1 MKHVLIVMRAIYL
14 TLLVISGILQ
24 IINIIKQ
31 RLNVKK
37 FSKSIDD
44 NEELSKTFEKLTP
57 DKIEELRKN
66 NFYKEETIN
75 LKKEKDDNYKIIM
88 EKYKDYQI
96 KDMNDFIDRL
106 TKYLRSKTDD
116 EKCIISDWF
125 KIIMDDGS
133 CIDKFTFEVHHKNIF
148 VVFGRDDDKIGK
160 IITNIC
166 GFNNVEDFDI
176 LLKDYYKCN
185 KIVRDITNE

>member
-1 MKHVLIVMRAIYL
+1 MKNVLIVMGAIYL

-96 KDMNDFIDRL
+96 KDMNDFIDKL

-166 GFNNVEDFDI
+166 GFNSVEDFDI

>member
-1 MKHVLIVMRAIYL
+1 MALFY
-14 TLLVISGILQ
+14 
-24 IINIIKQ
+24 
-31 RLNVKK
+31 
-37 FSKSIDD
+37 ID
-44 NEELSKTFEKLTP
+44 K
-57 DKIEELRKN
+57 
-66 NFYKEETIN
+66 
-75 LKKEKDDNYKIIM
+75 
-88 EKYKDYQI
+88 
-96 KDMNDFIDRL
+96 L